1 MMTPLVRDLG
11 VAVRKLR
18 EGHAWS
24 QEHLAEMAGLN
35 RSFVGEIER
44 GSTIVSIVTLEK
56 LARAFDVSI
65 AALLPDHGSAV
76 APSVDVE

>member
-1 MMTPLVRDLG
+1 MTPLVRDLG
-11 VAVRKLR
+11 AAVRKLR

-65 AALLPDHGSAV
+65 AALLPDHGSTV
-76 APSVDVE
+76 APPVDVE